1 MKNLFEMLQAIF
13 GKNIISKTI
22 GTRTNV
28 IKLPSN
34 KASPLKNQ
42 FDVFRSSEDP
52 AVFEKLKNV
61 IKDEA
66 PYISKMN
73 DAERLIYEGNV
84 KRLHDYLVSIG
95 EIKPTISAE
104 VIGLGTKE
112 PITGKGLASLVEE
125 SGQVSPPGT
134 LVGDIESRINKLKSL
149 AKEKGMSAEEVLQ
162 DFAAGQKGM
171 LRLNDEGL
179 VRSTARQILI
189 NDIKAGKIKNITVS
203 EATNMKEPI
212 DSFRQI
218 YGEDALEQLDS
229 LIPNFRSLK
238 TEMEAEKLARSKFK
252 FKPDESRLSGSTSIE
267 EAKKAE
273 QEFGINKPKQAEVTD
288 ITGKVYRDTDPD
300 ELIKEYN
307 KNKQLLSQVDQEGGT
322 SIGYQQFQELQKR
335 NTEIEKIL
343 DSVGIKSAPEVK
355 PEGIVVPF
363 KKKPEEF
370 AIGGPVGLDY
380 LTGQDSTVERENYAF
395 GSFFKKFI
403 SSIKEKAQSIPST
416 PSTSDVPL
424 TILDRYKKYLSEIGN
439 QNTSNTGTGGIFGG
453 LSGLIRKV
461 VSGSNGASP
470 QTSMDTLYNLYRS
483 GLEGKANGGR
493 IGYAKGG
500 NVKLKKNK
508 INVKHGLDYLAGE

>member
-104 VIGLGTKE
+104 VIGIGTKE

-171 LRLNDEGL
+171 LKLQDEGL

-203 EATNMKEPI
+203 EATNIKEPI

-229 LIPNFRSLK
+229 LIPNFRGLK
-238 TEMEAEKLARSKFK
+238 TEIEAEKLARSKFK
-252 FKPDESRLSGSTSIE
+252 FKPDESRLPGSTSIE

-273 QEFGINKPKQAEVTD
+273 QEFGINKPNEPEKKA
-288 ITGKVYRDTDPD
+288 R
-300 ELIKEYN
+300 
-307 KNKQLLSQVDQEGGT
+307 GG
-322 SIGYQQFQELQKR
+322 
-335 NTEIEKIL
+335 
-343 DSVGIKSAPEVK
+343 SV
-355 PEGIVVPF
+355 
-363 KKKPEEF
+363 
-370 AIGGPVGLDY
+370 
-380 LTGQDSTVERENYAF
+380 
-395 GSFFKKFI
+395 
-403 SSIKEKAQSIPST
+403 
-416 PSTSDVPL
+416 
-424 TILDRYKKYLSEIGN
+424 
-439 QNTSNTGTGGIFGG
+439 
-453 LSGLIRKV
+453 
-461 VSGSNGASP
+461 
-470 QTSMDTLYNLYRS
+470 
-483 GLEGKANGGR
+483 
-493 IGYAKGG
+493 
-500 NVKLKKNK
+500 
-508 INVKHGLDYLAGE
+508 GLDYLAGE